1 VIGISPIAD
10 RPVKECGTRTSR
22 AKASTTESRRVLA
35 GAIPDFT
42 TAADRVVTLGGR
54 MSVGHDREAALV
66 EVDLPIE
73 APLDP

>member
-1 VIGISPIAD
+1 MD
-10 RPVKECGTRTSR
+10 R
-22 AKASTTESRRVLA
+22 TTLRLRLVLA
-35 GAIPDFT
+35 GAIPDLT
-42 TAADRVVTLGGR
+42 AAADRVVTLGGR